1 MGTETELKLSLAA
14 SDIPALLK
22 HPLLVAVPKRQKLH
36 NTYFDTPDLAL
47 TKERVAVRERRILRK
62 TLLTVKT
69 AHPSEGGISQRSEW
83 EAPTTPGVFDFPTL
97 VDDAPL
103 ADKLSKVADQLVP
116 IFTTDFSRRVWL
128 LEFRRAKIEVALDQ
142 GLISTCRDEISR
154 EQPICELELELKEG
168 SPATLFALARILSRQ
183 VRLHPADESKAARG
197 YALFLDQKAIPVRA
211 SALKVDRNDTTIS
224 VFLNIARS
232 CIAQLQANE
241 RGIQTPQNDEYIHQA
256 RVALRRLRTALRLF
270 SQALPTGFSDR
281 WSNAWRDIAQE
292 LGDARN
298 WDVFCTEQIP
308 LLDQDLGDHPDLLTL
323 RSFANARRL
332 ATHDTAKAYVTS
344 KQYSLNIISFCEAL
358 FSLKD
363 QQDSIHSYAT
373 KSLKRRHKRFVTG
386 ARMAHTLNAEQ
397 RHEVRIDLKK
407 LRYTLDF
414 FESLYPKK
422 RVQSFSRSLA
432 STQELLGHMND
443 LATAELLMAERQLAS
458 DDVPLA
464 WAKGR
469 MSAYLDMLPGALKP
483 VIEQPVPWGKA

>member
-22 HPLLVAVPKRQKLH
+22 HPLLSAVPKRQKLH
-36 NTYFDTPDLAL
+36 NTYFDTADLAL
-47 TKERVAVRERRILRK
+47 TKERVAVRERRVLRK

-69 AHPSEGGISQRSEW
+69 AQRSEGGISQRSEW
-83 EAPTTPGVFDFPTL
+83 EAPTLPGTFDFATL
-97 VDDAPL
+97 VDDASL
-103 ADKLSKVADQLVP
+103 AEKLTQIAGNLVP

-142 GLISTCRDEISR
+142 GLISASRDEISR

-197 YALFLDQKAIPVRA
+197 YALFLDQKASPVRA
-211 SALKVDRNDTTIS
+211 SALQIDHNDTTTS

-232 CIAQLQANE
+232 CVAQLQANE
-241 RGIQTPQNDEYIHQA
+241 RGILTPQNDEYIHQA

-332 ATHDTAKAYVTS
+332 ATHDTAKAYVSS

-358 FSLKD
+358 FALKD
-363 QQDSIHSYAT
+363 QQDSIHRYAT
-373 KSLKRRHKRFVTG
+373 KALKRRHKHFVTG

-422 RVQSFSRSLA
+422 RVQAFSRSLA
-432 STQELLGHMND
+432 NTQELLGHMND
-443 LATAELLMAERQLAS
+443 LATAELLMAERHLPS

-469 MSAYLDMLPGALKP
+469 MSAYLDMLPAALKP
-483 VIEQPVPWGKA
+483 VIEQAVPWEKS

>member
-22 HPLLVAVPKRQKLH
+22 HPLLADTPKRQKLH

-97 VDDAPL
+97 VDDAQL
-103 ADKLSKVADQLVP
+103 ADKLSKIADQLVP
-116 IFTTDFSRRVWL
+116 VFTTDFNRRIWT
-128 LEFRRAKIEVALDQ
+128 LEFRRATIEIALDQ
-142 GLISTCRDEISR
+142 GLISVTRDGICR
-154 EQPICELELELKEG
+154 EQPICELELELKSG
-168 SPATLFALARILSRQ
+168 APGTLFALARMLSRH

-197 YALFLDQKAIPVRA
+197 YALFLDKTHIPVKAAPLRI
-211 SALKVDRNDTTIS
+211 SSNDTTTS

-232 CIAQLQANE
+232 CITQLQANE
-241 RGIQTPQNDEYIHQA
+241 QGIFTPQNDEYIHQA

-270 SQALPTGFSDR
+270 SEALPDGFSER
-281 WSNAWRDIAQE
+281 WSQAWREIAQE

-298 WDVFCTEQIP
+298 WDVFCNEQMP
-308 LLDQDLGDHPDLLTL
+308 RLYEDLAEHPDLIAL
-323 RSFANARRL
+323 RNFAQTRRL
-332 ATHDTAKAYVTS
+332 ATHEAAKKIMQS
-344 KQYSLNIISFCEAL
+344 RQYSLNILSFCEAL
-358 FSLKD
+358 FGLKD
-363 QQDSIHSYAT
+363 DQTLIRSYAT
-373 KSLKRRHKRFVTG
+373 KALKRRHKRFLCG
-386 ARMAHTLNAEQ
+386 ARKAHTLNAEQ

-422 RVQSFSRSLA
+422 RVHAFSRSLTE
-432 STQELLGHMND
+432 TQELLGHMND
-443 LATAELLMAERQLAS
+443 LATAELLMAERRLATE
-458 DDVPLA
+458 DTPAA

-469 MSAYLDMLPGALKP
+469 MSAYLELLPAALRP
-483 VIEQPVPWGKA
+483 VIQQAVPWEK